1 MDSKTLDIISAR
13 LKEKGATSVLL
24 VGSHARNQAGPGSDI
39 DLIVQFK
46 ERKSLLEI
54 IRIERELSEELGT
67 RIDLLTRK
75 SINPLILESMEKDK
89 VVVV

>member
-1 MDSKTLDIISAR
+1 MDRKTLDIIAAR
-13 LKEKGATSVLL
+13 LKENGATSVLL
-24 VGSHARNQAGPGSDI
+24 VGSHARNESGPGSDI
-39 DLIVQFK
+39 DLIVQFR

-67 RIDLLTRK
+67 GIDLLTRK